1 MTLSHPSPLA
11 VLLLCSTDDPDR
23 AVRALTCA
31 RAAAVH
37 GASPRPAVLLLEG
50 EGVRLGAKGVAEAVS
65 GGGRPDAKETL
76 ASFVRAGG
84 RVLVAREAWT
94 ERGYQ
99 DDALV
104 EGAAFA
110 GASALAELAAS
121 HYAIA
126 SF

>member
-1 MTLSHPSPLA
+1 MTLPHPSPLA

-23 AVRALTCA
+23 AAAALLAA
-31 RAAAVH
+31 RAAAVF
-37 GASPRPAVLLLEG
+37 GATPRPAVLLLES
-50 EGVRLGAKGVAEAVS
+50 EGVRLGAKGVAEAIS
-65 GGGRPDAKETL
+65 GGGRPDAKDAL

-84 RVLVAREAWT
+84 RVLVARAAWA

-104 EGAAFA
+104 EGASLC
-110 GASALAELAAS
+110 GPSALAELAAS